1 MNEQRKIKSNVL
13 RKLKLL
19 GLFCSI
25 SLVLLAQNRTVTGTV
40 ISAEDNEPLIGVTVM
55 VKGGTIGT
63 VTNLDGEFSITLP
76 ADNETLVFSM
86 VGMKTLEVNTRNR
99 TSINVLLE
107 SDTKVLEQMVVT
119 GYTTQKKADLTGA
132 VSVVNVDEIKKSA
145 ENNPIKSL
153 QGRVAGMTVSADGN
167 PSGSASIRIRG
178 IGTLNNNDPLLIIDG
193 VPTKGGMHELNSND
207 IESIQVLKDA
217 SAASIYGSRAGN
229 GVIIITSKQGKI
241 GKMRVDFDAYATATS
256 YNNPLKVLNSKEYGQ
271 KEIPDN

>member
-107 SDTKVLEQMVVT
+107 SDTKVQ
-119 GYTTQKKADLTGA
+119 
-132 VSVVNVDEIKKSA
+132 I
-145 ENNPIKSL
+145 
-153 QGRVAGMTVSADGN
+153 GR
-167 PSGSASIRIRG
+167 ASCR
-178 IGTLNNNDPLLIIDG
+178 
-193 VPTKGGMHELNSND
+193 E
-207 IESIQVLKDA
+207 
-217 SAASIYGSRAGN
+217 
-229 GVIIITSKQGKI
+229 
-241 GKMRVDFDAYATATS
+241 RV
-256 YNNPLKVLNSKEYGQ
+256 
-271 KEIPDN
+271 